1 MQLYYII
8 TKYDTEQIRFQKTEV
23 EKFSQNIAKGFDTW
37 IEVKKEMEKRF
48 LDYTHSG
55 GRYELIDIERGR
67 YTESIKR
74 MVFNEPEFVE
84 DAFGHKSRQNIEIFI
99 AKAVV

>member
-8 TKYDTEQIRFQKTEV
+8 TKYDTEQIRFNKTEV
-23 EKFSQNIAKGFDTW
+23 EKFSQTVANGFDTF
-37 IEVKKEMEKRF
+37 VKLNAKMNSLF
-48 LDYTHSG
+48 HDYNHSG
-55 GRYELIDIERGR
+55 QRYELVEIERSEQGR
-67 YTESIKR
+67 IKR

-84 DAFGHKSRQNIEIFI
+84 DTFGNKSRQNIEIFI